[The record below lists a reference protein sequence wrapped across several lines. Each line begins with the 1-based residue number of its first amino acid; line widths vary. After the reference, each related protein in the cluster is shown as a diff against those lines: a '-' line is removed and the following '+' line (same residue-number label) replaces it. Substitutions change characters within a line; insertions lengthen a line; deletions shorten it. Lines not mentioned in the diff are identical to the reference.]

1 MPRETV
7 NFVTKL
13 VGKTAREK
21 NFTCSSLLF
30 GCFPSNFWVPF
41 KSPFSFEM
49 KLTLRIVFVWGLQSK
64 HSSSILLSTSQHTSL
79 SLKLTRNKLEKNV
92 VGHLRCFYPSK
103 YYRKQITCCDDSRFP
118 VVLVKDFV
126 PRLATV
132 ARVNEKLCCYV
143 GYLMRKASMT
153 WRSNIYYIL
162 F

>member
-1 MPRETV
+1 MKHLTLHEWC
-7 NFVTKL
+7 L
-13 VGKTAREK
+13 GKQLILLPSWLARPEK

-79 SLKLTRNKLEKNV
+79 SLKLTTNKLEKNV
-92 VGHLRCFYPSK
+92 VGCLRCFYPSK
-103 YYRKQITCCDDSRFP
+103 YYRKQTTCCDDSRFP

-143 GYLMRKASMT
+143 GWVM
-153 WRSNIYYIL
+153 N
-162 F
+162 